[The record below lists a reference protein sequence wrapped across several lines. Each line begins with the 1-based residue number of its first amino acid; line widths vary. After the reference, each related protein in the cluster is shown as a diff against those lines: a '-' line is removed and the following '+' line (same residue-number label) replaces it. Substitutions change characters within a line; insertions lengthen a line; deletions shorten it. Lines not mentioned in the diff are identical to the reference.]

1 MKYGLLIQLFL
12 FFHISLSLN
21 ATTAQVYDIK
31 KANDLYVA
39 TSYAQAIEVYEEI
52 SKQGYESATLYY

>member
-31 KANDLYVA
+31 KANDLYVIRRMHKPLRY
-39 TSYAQAIEVYEEI
+39 T
-52 SKQGYESATLYY
+52 KK